1 MASSHA
7 QLRRLYWIDAAIQR
21 LEYPNATALA
31 AELAVSPGTI
41 RRDIQMLRTQYRA
54 PVTYDPSQ
62 GGYSYG
68 HRARPE
74 LPNLPAEEAIEL
86 ARVLFRRGEIGA
98 SALGECL
105 LSLLRQLSQ
114 LLPDDQIKPVGERAK
129 PHLRHHPAKQ
139 ADPVTLHLRFDAAV
153 VREVLDAGIF
163 TRSEVQLL
171 TTGGCEATVHTA
183 DPDAL
188 LLGLL
193 QWAPHF
199 EIAGPPWARRRLQQL
214 LRRLLKQMQPRK

>member
-21 LEYPNATALA
+21 MEYPNASDLA
-31 AELAVSPGTI
+31 TDLAVSPGTI
-41 RRDIQMLRTQYRA
+41 RRDIQLLRTQYRA

-62 GGYSYG
+62 GGYTYG
-68 HRARPE
+68 HQARPE

-86 ARVLFRRGEIGA
+86 ARVLFKRGEIGA

-105 LSLLRQLSQ
+105 LNLLRQLSQ
-114 LLPDDQIKPVGERAK
+114 LLPGDEIKPSAQRAT
-129 PHLRHHPAKQ
+129 PFVRRRPAKQ
-139 ADPVTLHLRFDAAV
+139 VEPVTLHLRFDAAV
-153 VREVLDAGIF
+153 VREVLEAGIF
-163 TRSEVQLL
+163 RRSEVQLL
-171 TTGGCEATVHTA
+171 TTGGCEATVQTG
-183 DPDAL
+183 DPDAM

-199 EIAGPPWARRRLQQL
+199 EIAGPPWARRRLLQL
-214 LRRLLKQMQPRK
+214 LRRLQKQMQPRK